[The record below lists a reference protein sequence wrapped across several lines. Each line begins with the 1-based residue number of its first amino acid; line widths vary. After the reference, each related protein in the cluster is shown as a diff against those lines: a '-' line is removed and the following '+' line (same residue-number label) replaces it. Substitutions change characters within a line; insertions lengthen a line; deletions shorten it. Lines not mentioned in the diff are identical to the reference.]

1 MIVQNGFEASERR
14 SRLQRLA
21 VCAAVMGAVLIA
33 PALADAA
40 MPWEYP
46 GRDGLNRRSS
56 NDAPP
61 RYIGTVD
68 RVGPA
73 KAPAWKRT
81 FDSEVTGTPVAARN
95 GGVYVGD
102 RGGVLHA
109 LVYST
114 GRTACATN
122 VGALG
127 TGSPPS
133 PITGTPLYVHD
144 KNTVYVVA
152 NKPGRPRL
160 VAVNAIN
167 CDPLW
172 SAELDNQLN
181 WEASD
186 PTYSPATNSIIVGTC
201 VCTAEDNNAS
211 GIGGR
216 GSVVSVNADSGA
228 LNWKTRTVSG
238 PFNGGAVAGT
248 PIPYDPLGRIFV
260 ATDHAFA
267 GQIAD
272 PNTDAILAL
281 DMHTGQIVGSYQA
294 RQNDIASTATIDAE
308 SRLGFEADPIGFTSN
323 GRALIGAGDRGGTF
337 YAIDPTTME
346 LVFKT
351 DVLPGTSQ
359 GGITG
364 LSVDLKNGR
373 IHGTTATPATFFGID
388 PNTGELLYNHPATA
402 PAVGPP
408 SVASDG
414 VWAADSA
421 GFLSIEDVA
430 NGRAI
435 GRLSLGA
442 PSTGGVSFYSRRVYV
457 AIGTTGRGAS
467 GGVVAFK

>member
-1 MIVQNGFEASERR
+1 MIAENGFENAGRR
-14 SRLQRLA
+14 STLLRLLI
-21 VCAAVMGAVLIA
+21 CAIVGFAVLAA
-33 PALADAA
+33 PALVDAA

-56 NDAPP
+56 NDAPA
-61 RYIGTVD
+61 RFIGTVD
-68 RVGPA
+68 RLGPA

-102 RGGVLHA
+102 RGGVLHV

-114 GRTACATN
+114 GRTACSTN
-122 VGALG
+122 VGSLG
-127 TGSPPS
+127 TGTPAS
-133 PITGTPLYVHD
+133 PITGTPLYVHE

-152 NKPGRPRL
+152 NRPGRPRL
-160 VAVNAIN
+160 VAVNALN

-172 SAELDNQLN
+172 STELDNQLN
-181 WEASD
+181 WEATD
-186 PTYSPATNSIIVGTC
+186 PTYSPATNSIFLGTC
-201 VCTAEDNNAS
+201 VCSAEDNNSA
-211 GIGGR
+211 GVGGR
-216 GSVVSVNADSGA
+216 GSVVSVNADTGA

-248 PIPYDPLGRIFV
+248 PIPYDPIGRVIV
-260 ATDHAFA
+260 ATDHAFV
-267 GQIAD
+267 GQVAD

-281 DMHTGQIVGSYQA
+281 DETTGEIVGSYQA
-294 RQNDIASTATIDAE
+294 RENDIATTATLDTE
-308 SRLGFEADPIGFTSN
+308 SRLGFEADLVGFNSN
-323 GRALIGAGDRGGTF
+323 GRALIGAGDKGGTF

-351 DVLPGTSQ
+351 DVLPGNSQ

-364 LSVDLKNGR
+364 LSVDLNDNA
-373 IHGTTATPATFFGID
+373 IHGTTSTPATFFGID
-388 PNTGELLYNHPATA
+388 AGTGELRYTHPATA

-408 SVASDG
+408 SVAMNG

-421 GFLSIEDVA
+421 GFLSIEDTA
-430 NGRAI
+430 TGRAI

-442 PSTGGVSFYSRRVYV
+442 PSLGGVSFYSRRAYV
-457 AIGTTGRGAS
+457 AIGTTGKGAA